1 MNASTRTQLIAGPA
15 GPIDVAIDLPAGPVQ
30 GIALVAHPHPLYG
43 GTRDNKVVQT
53 LARAMLATGHA
64 VWRPNF
70 RGVGATAGEHDHGQ
84 GETDDLLAVLASAQ
98 ADPLVPEAARGRL
111 AFAGFSFGSFVL
123 SRVVARLPAAQRSGS
138 PVILVGV
145 AAQRF
150 AVEDVPAG
158 ALVIHGEVDDVVP
171 LAAVFNWARP
181 QNLPVVVLPGADHFF
196 HRRLTQLKRLVV
208 GHLVAAPLLAA
219 MPGLDAADRA
229 TD

>member
-15 GPIDVAIDLPAGPVQ
+15 GPIDVAVDLPNGPVQ
-30 GIALVAHPHPLYG
+30 GVALVAHPHPLYG

-53 LARAMLATGHA
+53 LARAMLATGYA

-84 GETDDLLAVLASAQ
+84 GETDDLATVLASAI

-123 SRVVARLPAAQRSGS
+123 SRLLARLPAAQRSS
-138 PVILVGV
+138 APIILVGV

-150 AVEDVPAG
+150 AVEDVPPG

-171 LAAVFNWARP
+171 LAAVLNWARP

-196 HRRLTQLKRLVV
+196 HRRLTQLKQLVV
-208 GHLVAAPLLAA
+208 AHLLAAPLLASV
-219 MPGLDAADRA
+219 PGLDLAERSAD
-229 TD
+229 